1 MKKSSGHIT
10 ESENIMVEMIALL
23 IGIIM
28 VRIIVEFVK
37 NKTSN
42 SKNICKIFKKIKMSG
57 LKFDLLCRGIAL
69 GLVVIFYLLHLMGIS
84 NVLPYAYIVFIYMEV
99 LMLFIA
105 PLKTEVEYNLLI
117 KEVPEEIFGYKYL
130 DNQRIECE
138 KAIIMLSS
146 INEICLVVMLY
157 IKIVNHNFN
166 VFVELSPFIFFSL
179 LIFDIPLSYFKIWHN
194 KRFKRLEVQYYEEKF
209 RSYYRK

>member
-1 MKKSSGHIT
+1 MRKNLGHIT
-10 ESENIMVEMIALL
+10 ESENVMVDMIGFL
-23 IGIIM
+23 IGLIIA
-28 VRIIVEFVK
+28 RIIVAFIR
-37 NKTSN
+37 NKTKN
-42 SKNICKIFKKIKMSG
+42 STNISWVFRTIKMSG
-57 LKFDLLCRGIAL
+57 LKFDLMCRGIAL
-69 GLVVIFYLLHLMGIS
+69 GLVVIFYLLHLIGIS

-105 PLKTEVEYNLLI
+105 PLKTEAEYNLLI

-146 INEICLVVMLY
+146 INDICLVVMLY

-179 LIFDIPLSYFKIWHN
+179 LIFDIPLCYFKIWHN
-194 KRFKRLEVQYYEEKF
+194 KRFKRLEVKYYEEKF

>member
-105 PLKTEVEYNLLI
+105 PLKTEAEYNLLI

-130 DNQRIECE
+130 DNQRIEC
-138 KAIIMLSS
+138 
-146 INEICLVVMLY
+146 CLVVMLY
-157 IKIVNHNFN
+157 IKIINPNFN
-166 VFVELSPFIFFSL
+166 AFVELSPFIIFSL

-194 KRFKRLEVQYYEEKF
+194 KRFKRLETKYYEEKF

>member
-42 SKNICKIFKKIKMSG
+42 SKNISKIFKKIKMSG

-105 PLKTEVEYNLLI
+105 PLKTEAEYNLLI

-130 DNQRIECE
+130 DNQRIECV

-157 IKIVNHNFN
+157 IKIINPNFN
-166 VFVELSPFIFFSL
+166 AFVELSPFIIFSL
-179 LIFDIPLSYFKIWHN
+179 FIFDIPLSYFKIWHN
-194 KRFKRLEVQYYEEKF
+194 KRFKRLETKYYEEKF

>member
-1 MKKSSGHIT
+1 
-10 ESENIMVEMIALL
+10 MVDMIGFL
-23 IGIIM
+23 IGLIIA
-28 VRIIVEFVK
+28 RIIVAFIR
-37 NKTSN
+37 NKTKN
-42 SKNICKIFKKIKMSG
+42 STNISWVFRTIKMSG
-57 LKFDLLCRGIAL
+57 LKFDLMCRGIAL

-105 PLKTEVEYNLLI
+105 PLKTEAEYNLLI

-130 DNQRIECE
+130 DNQRIECV

-157 IKIVNHNFN
+157 IKIINPNFN
-166 VFVELSPFIFFSL
+166 AFVELSPFIIFSL

-194 KRFKRLEVQYYEEKF
+194 KRFKRLETKYYEEKF